1 MTTTRLEVGVLG
13 ATGPA
18 GSGLAARLA
27 SLGHHVLAGSRD
39 PARAALVVDEL
50 RANWGSRM
58 ATLDGVGNDVAAQAA
73 DLVVVATT
81 WQAAVPTAAEHA
93 DALAGRVV
101 ISMANGLEKVP
112 RGFRPQLPPEGSI
125 AAALQAA
132 APGARVVAAFQHVP
146 AAAFAA
152 VDTLLE
158 SDVVVCADDD
168 DARDRVV
175 ALVDAMPA
183 LRAFDGGGLANA
195 VGLEAFAAPLLTAN
209 IRHRGKGTLRLL
221 GLESRSS

>member
-1 MTTTRLEVGVLG
+1 VLG

-18 GSGLAARLA
+18 GSGLSARLA
-27 SLGHHVLAGSRD
+27 SLGHHVLSGSRD
-39 PARAALVVDEL
+39 PDRAAAAVNDL
-50 RANWGSRM
+50 RGRWGDRM
-58 ATLDGVGNDVAAQAA
+58 ATLEGVGNDVAARAA

-81 WQAAVPTAAEHA
+81 WQAAVATAAEHA
-93 DALAGRVV
+93 EALSGRVV
-101 ISMANGLEKVP
+101 ISMANGLEKIP
-112 RGFRPQLPPEGSI
+112 RGFRPHLPPEGSI
-125 AAALQAA
+125 AAAMQAA

-152 VDTLLE
+152 IGTGLE

-168 DARDRVV
+168 DARERVV
-175 ALVDAMPA
+175 ALVDAMPV

-195 VGLEAFAAPLLTAN
+195 AGLEAFAAPLLTAN

-221 GLESRSS
+221 GLESRSV